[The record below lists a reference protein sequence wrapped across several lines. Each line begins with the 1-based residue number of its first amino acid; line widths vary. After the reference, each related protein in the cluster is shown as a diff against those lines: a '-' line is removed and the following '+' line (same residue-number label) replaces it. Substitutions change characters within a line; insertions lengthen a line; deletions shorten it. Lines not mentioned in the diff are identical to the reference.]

1 MELRWPL
8 RLCRYHLLLLQKTH
22 SQRPLTLVM
31 CHRSVGSQPFRSS
44 SRPNLLKKVL
54 RGLALVALP
63 VSAGVWYSLA
73 EAHEKRK
80 MRIVVEGVGRFC
92 RALSSGMHISVDYW
106 WTTHVRLRGIDEN
119 SLEYKQQMSACHQ
132 RAAETLVEGAV
143 RNGGLYVKLG
153 QGLCAFNHL
162 LPPEYTRT
170 LRVLEDRALNR
181 RYKEVDELFMEDFKM
196 TAAELFKEF
205 DYQPLAAA
213 SLAQVHKA
221 KLEDG
226 TPVAVKVQYIDLRDR
241 FDGDIRT
248 LELLLQLIE
257 FMHPSFGFSWV
268 LKDLKGTLAQE
279 LDFENEGR
287 NSERCAED
295 LKCFQYILIPKV
307 YWKKTSKRVLTADYY
322 EGCKANSVEGIRAQ
336 GLSLGDTAEKLIR
349 VFAEQIFYT
358 GFIHADPHPGNVLV
372 KKGPDGKAQLILLDH
387 GLYEFLSEKDRTA
400 LCKLWRAIILRDDA
414 AMRLHSNQLGVK
426 DYFLFCE
433 ILMQRPISMKDLTL
447 SNVLTREETKY
458 MQAMA
463 SEHFDRIMQV
473 LKDLPRPMLLVFRNI
488 NTVRSINITLG
499 APVDRYFIMAKSAV
513 RGWSRLVGKKRPGA
527 GIFRWFKMVWETL
540 KFEFALRLEILTM
553 KMTATL
559 LQLLAY
565 SGLIV
570 HSDQIQEYLH
580 S

>member
-1 MELRWPL
+1 MELRWPV

-22 SQRPLTLVM
+22 SPRPLPLVT
-31 CHRSVGSQPFRSS
+31 CLRSVGSQPFRSS
-44 SRPNLLKKVL
+44 GGPNLLKKVL
-54 RGLALVALP
+54 RGVALAALP
-63 VSAGVWYSLA
+63 ASAGVWYSLA
-73 EAHEKRK
+73 ETHEKRK
-80 MRIVVEGVGRFC
+80 MRIVVEGVGRFG

-119 SLEYKQQMSACHQ
+119 SLDYKQQMSACHQ
-132 RAAETLVEGAV
+132 RAANTLVEGAV

-181 RYKEVDELFMEDFKM
+181 RYKEVDELFMEDFNM

-279 LDFENEGR
+279 LDFENEGH
-287 NSERCAED
+287 NSERCAKD
-295 LKCFQYILIPKV
+295 LKGFQYILIPKV

-433 ILMQRPISMKDLTL
+433 ILMQRPISMKDFTL

-463 SEHFDRIMQV
+463 AEHFDRIMQV

-513 RGWSRLVGKKRPGA
+513 RGWSRLVGEKMPGA
-527 GIFRWFKMVWETL
+527 GIFRLFRMVWESL

-565 SGLIV
+565 SGLVV

>member
-1 MELRWPL
+1 MELRWPV

-22 SQRPLTLVM
+22 SPRPLPLVT
-31 CHRSVGSQPFRSS
+31 CLRSVGSQPFRSS
-44 SRPNLLKKVL
+44 GGPNLLKKVL
-54 RGLALVALP
+54 RGVALAALP
-63 VSAGVWYSLA
+63 ASAGVWYSLA
-73 EAHEKRK
+73 ETHEKRK
-80 MRIVVEGVGRFC
+80 MRIVVEGVGRFG

-119 SLEYKQQMSACHQ
+119 SLDYKQQMSACHQ
-132 RAAETLVEGAV
+132 RAANTLVEGAV

-181 RYKEVDELFMEDFKM
+181 RYKEVDELFMEDFNM

-268 LKDLKGTLAQE
+268 L
-279 LDFENEGR
+279 
-287 NSERCAED
+287 
-295 LKCFQYILIPKV
+295 
-307 YWKKTSKRVLTADYY
+307 KRVLTADYY

-433 ILMQRPISMKDLTL
+433 ILMQRPISMKDFTL

-463 SEHFDRIMQV
+463 AEHFDRIMQV

-513 RGWSRLVGKKRPGA
+513 RGWSRLVGEKMPGA
-527 GIFRWFKMVWETL
+527 GIFRLFRMVWESL

-565 SGLIV
+565 SGLVV